1 MNHQYHNRYTNPRRQ
16 QPAAQAISETQR
28 WRLAARMHLLSWC
41 LVLFVAFHLAGC
53 ASVPPTPDHQLAL
66 NHHEFMA
73 WDFVAK
79 PGEQISITNQSDIAH
94 SLYITSPAGQVVNL
108 GVQLPGRTVYWRIPR
123 DGAGDYLIQC
133 WIHPIIRATLQVQGI
148 AKKTDAA
155 QTLTPAETKSV
166 AQKPD
171 SAALHKTH

>member
-1 MNHQYHNRYTNPRRQ
+1 MNHQYHNRHPNPRRQ
-16 QPAAQAISETQR
+16 HHAISEGQR

-53 ASVPPTPDHQLAL
+53 ASVSPTPDHQLAL

-133 WIHPIIRATLQVQGI
+133 WIHPIIRATLQVQSQTQ
-148 AKKTDAA
+148 KTD
-155 QTLTPAETKSV
+155 P

-171 SAALHKTH
+171 SAALHNTH

>member
-1 MNHQYHNRYTNPRRQ
+1 MNHQYHNRHPNPRRQ
-16 QPAAQAISETQR
+16 QQAISEGQR

-41 LVLFVAFHLAGC
+41 LVIFVAFHLAGC

-133 WIHPIIRATLQVQGI
+133 WIHPIIRATLQVQSQTQ
-148 AKKTDAA
+148 KTD
-155 QTLTPAETKSV
+155 P

-171 SAALHKTH
+171 SAALHNTH